1 MSSVNA
7 RNISLEEKR
16 EIARKILENRK
27 VKSQAKADDKH
38 LNYQDCSYDMF
49 ISNLGPE
56 LTEIK
61 HFNEW
66 IESATRDG
74 IYSFESPRL
83 GAQKT
88 EIEIQRETGERMRL
102 LNFSSYNYLG
112 FGYHPDV
119 IAAAKD
125 ALDTYGLGAAS
136 SPVISGTCGIHKK
149 LEEDLT
155 HFFGLEDRSVSLFSS
170 GYGANVGVIQAYMK
184 PGNHIVMD
192 QSVHISIL
200 EGAKIS
206 GANCSYFRHNDVEHL
221 DQVLKEVSQGKTR
234 VLVCAESVYSADG
247 DYGDLSDIVRVAKN
261 YQASILVDEAH
272 SALIAGENGRGVSE
286 EQGVLEDIDLYI
298 ITFSKAFSG
307 VGGALLAKKEV
318 VRYVNWYA
326 KCRMF
331 SCALDPAVT
340 GGMIKVLELASGP
353 EGEKRRRLLRENAA
367 YFRKKLA
374 GKVNIG
380 NSKSW
385 IVPVIFGSE
394 WNILKLND
402 FLQREGFDG
411 SIMQFPSVPKN
422 EARIRI
428 CITSEHTRY
437 QLDRG
442 VDIILKA
449 AKEFGF
455 LL

>member
-7 RNISLEEKR
+7 KSISSEEKR
-16 EIARKILENRK
+16 ELTRKILENRK
-27 VKSQAKADDKH
+27 VKFQAESDDKSQ
-38 LNYQDCSYDMF
+38 NYQNYTYDMF
-49 ISNLGPE
+49 IGNPGSE

-66 IESATRDG
+66 VESATRDG
-74 IYSFESPRL
+74 LYTFESPRL

-88 EIEIQRETGERMRL
+88 EIEIQRETGDRMRL

-136 SPVISGTCGIHKK
+136 SPVISGTYGIHKK

-155 HFFGLEDRSVSLFSS
+155 HFFGLDDRSISLFPS
-170 GYGANVGVIQAYMK
+170 GYSANVGVIQAYMK

-192 QSVHISIL
+192 QSVHTSIL

-206 GANCSYFRHNDVEHL
+206 GANCSYFRHNDIEHL
-221 DQVLKEVSQGKTR
+221 EQVLQEVSHGKSR
-234 VLVCAESVYSADG
+234 VLVCVESLYGADG
-247 DYGDLSDIVRVAKN
+247 DYGDLSDIVRVVKN

-272 SALIAGENGRGVSE
+272 STLIAGENGRGVSE
-286 EQGVLEDIDLYI
+286 ESGVLEDIDLYV

-374 GKVNIG
+374 GKVDMR

-394 WNILKLND
+394 RNTLKLND

-411 SIMQFPSVPKN
+411 SILQFPSVPKN

-428 CITSEHTRY
+428 FITSEHTRY

-442 VDIILKA
+442 IDIILKA
-449 AKEFGF
+449 AEKFKF